1 MLALLNDPTREPLS
15 NRYLV
20 PGLDILEEIQ
30 RTGDIFF
37 PGYWL
42 SSLLEGH
49 SSEGARQA
57 VSGWIEAHPMLPAAL
72 MNKLL
77 ENAYWLLDRKD

>member
-1 MLALLNDPTREPLS
+1 M
-15 NRYLV
+15 
-20 PGLDILEEIQ
+20 Q

-42 SSLLEGH
+42 SSLLSGH
-49 SSEGARQA
+49 RSPEASEM
-57 VSGWIEAHPMLPAAL
+57 VKSWIEAHPELPAPL

-77 ENAYWLLDRKD
+77 ENAYWLLRR